1 VYDAGMKTLVCGCI
15 LLLFS
20 TSLWS
25 QIKVATITDETTPS
39 SKAVTTALRAQFAS
53 HPNQFTLVDSRD
65 SELSLIVTTDCV
77 PQKQKADPFTCFYTS
92 QYAGGT
98 TKTFMGGGIYEA
110 ATADIVADDFLASI
124 AQDIVERWNGMV
136 RANAIENLEACLMLT
151 QSSCKVPDSLVP
163 DLKTKIINLSQ
174 YLQKGSLKK

>member
-1 VYDAGMKTLVCGCI
+1 M
-15 LLLFS
+15 
-20 TSLWS
+20 
-25 QIKVATITDETTPS
+25 PS
-39 SKAVTTALRAQFAS
+39 SLVTLSSS
-53 HPNQFTLVDSRD
+53 HSWTVD

-77 PQKQKADPFTCFYTS
+77 PQKQKTDPFTCFYTS

-136 RANAIENLEACLMLT
+136 
-151 QSSCKVPDSLVP
+151 
-163 DLKTKIINLSQ
+163 
-174 YLQKGSLKK
+174 